1 MMQTIRAFD
10 EAEKFKGPSVIIA
23 YTPCISHGLYGG
35 IHLALDEA
43 KEAVN
48 SGYWQLYRYN
58 PLLEDLGK
66 NPMILDFK
74 KPDFSKVRDFLLTQS
89 RFGNLL
95 KVDAEHAESLYAK
108 AAKDSRKRFMRYA
121 RTSGDLDKYL
131 EREVKVLAKKNPES
145 EGAIVATLPKERKKR
160 PVDPEREA
168 RRAARKAEREAKK

>member
-1 MMQTIRAFD
+1 MSNIGKNDVTISD
-10 EAEKFKGPSVIIA
+10 
-23 YTPCISHGLYGG
+23 T
-35 IHLALDEA
+35 
-43 KEAVN
+43 KE
-48 SGYWQLYRYN
+48 LYN

-131 EREVKVLAKKNPES
+131 EREAKALAKKILNQR
-145 EGAIVATLPKERKKR
+145 GL
-160 PVDPEREA
+160 
-168 RRAARKAEREAKK
+168 

>member
-1 MMQTIRAFD
+1 MSQQKLAVD
-10 EAEKFKGPSVIIA
+10 S
-23 YTPCISHGLYGG
+23 GLWP
-35 IHLALDEA
+35 IF
-43 KEAVN
+43 
-48 SGYWQLYRYN
+48 RYN
-58 PLLEDLGK
+58 PELREQNK

-95 KVDAEHAESLYAK
+95 KVNAEHAESLYAK

-145 EGAIVATLPKERKKR
+145 EGAIVATLPTERKKR

-168 RRAARKAEREAKK
+168 RRSARKAEREAKK